1 MRILIYSPQFSP
13 QVGGVEVVTEQLA
26 RAWVAL
32 GATVVVVCHTPDP
45 QGQQYPFTVLRNPH
59 PWRWLRAVQR
69 CDLVVYSCISLKGLW
84 PLVLTGKPWA
94 AIHHTWYR
102 RPDGSL
108 GWPERLKL
116 WVMGWARLNIGVS
129 EAIAAHLPVPTIVI
143 ENPYAD
149 DLFYEF
155 APGEERS
162 HSLIFVGRLV
172 SDKGVDLL
180 ITALAN
186 LTKRGLDPDLTI
198 IGTGPERPHL
208 EAQVAAA
215 GLSSQVRFLGE
226 LPLAAVAEQLNHH
239 RILVIPSRWQ
249 EPFGIVALEG
259 MACGCVV
266 IGSAGGGLKD
276 AIGPGGMTFPNGDV
290 IQLEAAIATLLTQPQ
305 TWNQYHQ
312 AAQAHLQA
320 HQREAI
326 AHQYL
331 QAFKNHR

>member
-32 GATVVVVCHTPDP
+32 GATVVVLCHTPDP
-45 QGQQYPFTVLRNPH
+45 QGQQYPFAVLRNPH
-59 PWRWLRAVQR
+59 PWRWLRAVQW

-84 PLVLTGKPWA
+84 PLLLTGKPWA

-116 WVMGWARLNIGVS
+116 AVMPWARLHIGVS
-129 EAIAAHLPVPTIVI
+129 GAIAAHLPVPARVI

-149 DLFYEF
+149 DVFYQISP
-155 APGEERS
+155 PGERS
-162 HSLIFVGRLV
+162 QTLIFVGRLV

-186 LTKRGLDPDLTI
+186 LGQRGLHPDLTI
-198 IGTGPERPHL
+198 IGAGPELPHL
-208 EAQVAAA
+208 QNQVITA
-215 GLSSQVRFLGE
+215 GLQSQVQFLGE
-226 LPLAAVAEQLNHH
+226 LPPQAVAAQLNQHQ
-239 RILVIPSRWQ
+239 ILIIPSRWQ

-290 IQLEAAIATLLTQPQ
+290 IQLEEAIATLLTQPH
-305 TWNQYHQ
+305 TRTQYHQ
-312 AAQAHLQA
+312 AAQSHLQA
-320 HQREAI
+320 HRRQAI

-331 QAFKNHR
+331 QAFQEHR

>member
-13 QVGGVEVVTEQLA
+13 QLGGVEVVTEQLA

-32 GATVVVVCHTPDP
+32 GVAVVVVCHTPDP
-45 QGQQYPFTVLRNPH
+45 QGQQYPFKLLRNPD
-59 PWRWLRAVQR
+59 PWRWLRGVQG

-102 RPDGSL
+102 RPDGSV
-108 GWPERLKL
+108 GWAERLKL
-116 WVMGWARLNIGVS
+116 AVMGWARLNIAVS
-129 EAIAAHLPVPTIVI
+129 GAIAAHLPVPALVI

-149 DLFYEF
+149 DLFNEYST
-155 APGEERS
+155 PEERS
-162 HSLIFVGRLV
+162 HRLIFVGRLV

-180 ITALAN
+180 ITALAH
-186 LTKRGLDPDLTI
+186 LKQRGLQPDLTI
-198 IGTGPERPHL
+198 IGTGPELPRL
-208 EAQVAAA
+208 EAQVIAE
-215 GLSSQVRFLGE
+215 GLQSQVRFWGE
-226 LPLAAVAEQLNHH
+226 LPPMAVAEQLNHH
-239 RILVIPSRWQ
+239 QILVIPSRWQ

-266 IGSAGGGLKD
+266 IGSEGGGLKD

-290 IQLEAAIATLLTQPQ
+290 AALTEAIATLLTEPQ
-305 TWNQYHQ
+305 TCTEYRQ
-312 AAQAHLQA
+312 AAQAHLER

-326 AHQYL
+326 ARQYL
-331 QAFKNHR
+331 QAFQAHC